1 MTARKSLITDIQR
14 FCLSDGPGIR
24 TTVFFKGCN
33 MRCAWCHNPET
44 LCYESDLLFYPAKCI
59 GCGKCFTACPHGAH
73 SIKNGVHKI
82 DRALCR
88 KCGRCADVC
97 YAEALVMSGKER
109 TVDEVMAE
117 ILRDRD
123 YYAASGGGVTL
134 SGGEVLCHMDFA
146 IRLAEA
152 CRKEGI
158 SVAIESNLSL
168 PYEHIEPLLRLVDVI
183 MADIKLYND
192 EAHRKYTGLSNRTT
206 LENVRRIT
214 DIPLIIRTPLIA
226 GVTATRENLTSI
238 AAFLSGKENL
248 LYYQLLNFNPLGAAK
263 YAGMDEPNPFAA
275 LRPYTEAEMKAFG
288 AMLAGCGVKI
298 KVGE

>member
-44 LCYESDLLFYPAKCI
+44 LSYERDLLFYPAKCI
-59 GCGKCFTACPHGAH
+59 GCGKCFAACPHGAH
-73 SIKNGVHKI
+73 SVKDGVHTI
-82 DRALCR
+82 DRTLCQ
-88 KCGRCADVC
+88 KCGKCAEVC

-109 TVDEVMAE
+109 TVDEVMTE

-123 YYAASGGGVTL
+123 YYTASGGGVTL

-146 IRLAEA
+146 TALAKA
-152 CRKEGI
+152 CREEGV

-168 PYEHIEPLLRLVDVI
+168 PYERIEPLLRLVDTV
-183 MADIKLYND
+183 MADIKLYD
-192 EAHRKYTGLSNRTT
+192 DAAHRKYTGLSNKIT
-206 LENVRRIT
+206 LENVRKIT
-214 DIPLIIRTPLIA
+214 DIPLIIRTPLIE
-226 GVTATRENLTSI
+226 GVTATKENLTAI
-238 AAFLSGKENL
+238 AKMLAGKENL

-263 YAGMDEPNPFAA
+263 YAGLEASNPFAA
-275 LRPYTEAEMKAFG
+275 LRPYTEAEMQAFG
-288 AMLAGCGVKI
+288 DMLAGCGVKI